1 MSTHR
6 SIALDASACTCC
18 DICARECPAW
28 CIHIRSHAERVD
40 DPAVRRPRTIQVLDD
55 FALDWGQCMVCGIC
69 VERCP
74 YDALAWS
81 ETPPPV
87 GGCTRTVASIAG
99 DGSADTT
106 GGTTTA
112 HDAATGGSRGEP
124 RPDQPGHGAPMDC
137 APSNLGTNRGTNLG
151 RSSLVTH
158 WSGRE

>member
-6 SIALDASACTCC
+6 SIVLDASACTCC

-40 DPAVRRPRTIQVLDD
+40 DPAARRPRTIQVLDD

-74 YDALAWS
+74 YDALTWS

-87 GGCTRTVASIAG
+87 GGCTRVATSIEGAG
-99 DGSADTT
+99 IDTI
-106 GGTTTA
+106 GDTTTA
-112 HDAATGGSRGEP
+112 HDAATPSSRGEV
-124 RPDQPGHGAPMDC
+124 RPDRPGHCAPMNC
-137 APSNLGTNRGTNLG
+137 APPNLGTNRGTNLG

>member
-6 SIALDASACTCC
+6 SIALDVSACTCC

-40 DPAVRRPRTIQVLDD
+40 DPAARRPRTIQVLDD

-87 GGCTRTVASIAG
+87 GGCTRVATSIAD
-99 DGSADTT
+99 DGSASTDTT
-106 GGTTTA
+106 DGTTTA
-112 HDAATGGSRGEP
+112 QDAGMGSSRGEA
-124 RPDQPGHGAPMDC
+124 RPDRPGHCAPMNC
-137 APSNLGTNRGTNLG
+137 APTDLGTNLG
-151 RSSLVTH
+151 RSSLVTR
-158 WSGRE
+158 WSASE

>member
-6 SIALDASACTCC
+6 SIALDASVCTCC

-40 DPAVRRPRTIQVLDD
+40 DPTARRPRTIQVLDD

-74 YDALAWS
+74 YDALTWS

-87 GGCTRTVASIAG
+87 GGCTRVATHIAG
-99 DGSADTT
+99 DGIDTI
-106 GGTTTA
+106 GDTTTA
-112 HDAATGGSRGEP
+112 RDAGMGCSRGEP

-151 RSSLVTH
+151 RSLSLIH
-158 WSGRE
+158 I